1 MFTLV
6 TERQL
11 GAETTGYLEADRTSH
26 IDSDPDPT
34 LLSTGILQLHFV
46 KNDPNLQSCQD
57 TEAQYL
63 PVVNKKISKCDPKIV
78 PTTEIKIAK

>member
-1 MFTLV
+1 MFSLV

-46 KNDPNLQSCQD
+46 KNDPNLQSCQY

-63 PVVNKKISKCDPKIV
+63 VNKKMSKCDPKIV
-78 PTTEIKIAK
+78 PSIKIKIAK

>member
-1 MFTLV
+1 MFSLV
-6 TERQL
+6 TERQFV
-11 GAETTGYLEADRTSH
+11 AETGYLEADRTSN

-63 PVVNKKISKCDPKIV
+63 VNKKDYKM
-78 PTTEIKIAK
+78 